1 VATRGA
7 VPSQLALSGAVVV
20 VTGASGQLGAAYTEW
35 LMKSGA
41 RVVGIDSQSAR
52 VGTNASSYLHAVAD
66 IRDRDQLEHV
76 LAECESRWGTPTGL
90 INNAAID
97 APPRASGES
106 VGPFETFPIAI
117 FRDVLDVNVMGTV
130 VPCQVFGGAMARA
143 GRGAIVN
150 VSSIYGL
157 VAPDQRLYE
166 YRRRSGE
173 SFFKPAAYA
182 VSKSAI
188 LNLTR
193 YLSTYWA
200 ERGVRV
206 NTLTPAGVWNDQPPE
221 FLDAY
226 IPKVPLGRMAT
237 PSDFFGALEFLL
249 TEKSAYVT
257 GTNLIV
263 DGGYTAW

>member
-1 VATRGA
+1 MATLGA

-66 IRDRDQLEHV
+66 IRERDQLEHV

-130 VPCQVFGGAMARA
+130 VRARSLA
-143 GRGAIVN
+143 ARWRGQAEVQL
-150 VSSIYGL
+150 SM
-157 VAPDQRLYE
+157 
-166 YRRRSGE
+166 
-173 SFFKPAAYA
+173 FH
-182 VSKSAI
+182 
-188 LNLTR
+188 
-193 YLSTYWA
+193 LSTVLLLQTSGFMNIA
-200 ERGVRV
+200 AGQESHFLSQLPTPFQSRPSSTSRGTYQR
-206 NTLTPAGVWNDQPPE
+206 
-221 FLDAY
+221 
-226 IPKVPLGRMAT
+226 IGR
-237 PSDFFGALEFLL
+237 SE
-249 TEKSAYVT
+249 E
-257 GTNLIV
+257 
-263 DGGYTAW
+263 